1 MSDSRLP
8 AHLEVAGL
16 IRATQAAGGFA
27 TVIYRGER
35 DAGVILLLTM
45 EKGTNARLW
54 ERMPRADG
62 KHEFTVIRLQDAEKQ
77 EEFEDYLTRRRHSDG
92 DMWLLELDVPN
103 AERLVAEFAR

>member
-8 AHLEVAGL
+8 THLEVAGV
-16 IRATQAAGGFA
+16 IRATHAAGGFA

-45 EKGTNARLW
+45 EKGANARLW

-62 KHEFTVIRLQDAEKQ
+62 KHEFAVIRVQDTEKR
-77 EEFEDYLTRRRHSDG
+77 EEFVDYLTRRRQRDG